1 MKTVTIYDYIKSEL
15 EIKGQINFI
24 SSKDGSLNLDKN
36 SFIRRIINY
45 DDQVKE
51 IVNYDIFNN
60 EKLANPLHDDE
71 FKKGFVNRFLNRSID
86 FQSFEVFASKI
97 TTIFLTNKTIL
108 NSSYENF
115 DKYLTNFTGEENT
128 EISID
133 NSSTRNIYSTLPQG
147 EINID
152 LNDDNLKYADE
163 NTIGKN
169 KKDTNTNTNKQTN
182 NFNFSDFKD
191 IELTNIAEKVYKQME
206 KCFLNVY
213 S

>member
-1 MKTVTIYDYIKSEL
+1 MKTVTLYDYIKSEL

-24 SSKDGSLNLDKN
+24 SPKDGSLKLDKN
-36 SFIRRIINY
+36 SFIRRIMNY
-45 DDQVKE
+45 DDEVKE

-60 EKLANPLHDDE
+60 VKLDNPQYDND
-71 FKKGFVNRFLNRSID
+71 FKKGFVNRFLNRSIN

-97 TTIFLTNKTIL
+97 TTIFLTYRTIL
-108 NSSYENF
+108 NTSYENL

-128 EISID
+128 EIATD

-147 EINID
+147 EIN
-152 LNDDNLKYADE
+152 LNLDDNTLNYADE

-169 KKDTNTNTNKQTN
+169 KKDTNSRNTKKSM
-182 NFNFSDFKD
+182 NFNFSDLKD
-191 IELTNIAEKVYKQME
+191 VDLINVPEKVYQKME
-206 KCFLNVY
+206 KCFLQVY